1 VLSRM
6 RRPSLTLRGSA
17 RKPAAD
23 SSSVKTEATNT
34 LATLLHRAQQWL
46 AARKRLI
53 AGWFVRFPMR
63 VAPLMLAQKLGG
75 AGAIVLPFWWEYESE
90 LKCSL
95 ALEAVL
101 RRLFSMLPEA
111 EIAPA

>member
-1 VLSRM
+1 M
-6 RRPSLTLRGSA
+6 QRPSLTLHGSA

-23 SSSVKTEATNT
+23 SSSVKAEATNT

-63 VAPLMLAQKLGG
+63 IAPLMLAQKLGG

-90 LKCSL
+90 LKCRL

-101 RRLFSMLPEA
+101 RRLFSMLPEEQTTPGRLA
-111 EIAPA
+111 